1 MNTRRAGV
9 RGFTLIELLTVIAI
23 IGILAS
29 LTAAVLPRVLAK
41 AKVTGQRANFK
52 AIETALATYSVD
64 NGGSFPPRYGYI
76 VDPAFQY
83 TIETNYPNIPGGPD
97 ANENSFDFVVEPYTV
112 PLKIVQMA
120 DLQDKFAADGID
132 SDGDGLLQLL
142 EYEPIGFPK
151 GPSSFGFDFCL
162 YTGPATCPQE
172 EDRQRR
178 ATGRFPVYIPVN
190 GQQFDRFA
198 QFLYN
203 QNATDPRPRDTDV
216 NISDPG
222 WQSMMLLRFPPNK
235 YDRFVLVGSSPDG
248 GVFGMLDVLP
258 QRYRDVLSPY
268 YRYHW
273 EAMAAYFMA
282 TRDADGDG
290 YLDFDYT
297 ARTQH
302 DAGKPEANN
311 LPELERR
318 RGGGPLIF
326 KSQ

>member
-1 MNTRRAGV
+1 MYTRRASV

-29 LTAAVLPRVLAK
+29 LTAAVLPRVLTK
-41 AKVTGQRANFK
+41 AKITGQRSNFNSI
-52 AIETALATYSVD
+52 ATALATYSVD
-64 NGGSFPPRYGYI
+64 NGGSFPPGYGYI
-76 VDPAFQY
+76 VDAAFQN
-83 TIETNYPNIPGGPD
+83 TIEADYPNLPGGPD
-97 ANENSFDFVVEPYTV
+97 FDENSFDFVVQPYTAA
-112 PLKIVQMA
+112 LKIAQMT
-120 DLQDKFAADGID
+120 DLQDKFAENGVD

-142 EYEPIGFPK
+142 EYEPVGFK
-151 GPSSFGFDFCL
+151 SGTSSYTFDFCL
-162 YTGPATCPQE
+162 YTERGTCPQE
-172 EDRQRR
+172 ESRQLQ
-178 ATGRFPVYIPVN
+178 AKGRFPVYIPVN
-190 GQQFDRFA
+190 GQQFDRYA

-203 QNATDPRPRDTDV
+203 QNATDPRPRDSDV

-222 WQSMMLLRFPPNK
+222 WQSLMLLRFPPNK
-235 YDRFVLVGSSPDG
+235 YDRYVLIGGSPDG

-268 YRYHW
+268 FIYHW
-273 EAMAAYFMA
+273 EAMVAYFMA
-282 TRDADGDG
+282 TRDAEGDG

-311 LPELERR
+311 LPEFERR

-326 KSQ
+326 TSQ